1 MSDQK
6 DIERLDER
14 IRELEAEQEGLRKQ
28 LAQAQIDQ
36 WEGRIDDLEVQVHL
50 GTLEVADRLQPLLES
65 LRNRWLDAREQVGRA
80 PSTTG
85 DVLDALRSGL
95 EQAMKDIRTAVVDA
109 KDAAVR

>member
-1 MSDQK
+1 MTDPQ
-6 DIERLDER
+6 DIERLEKR
-14 IRELEAEQEGLRKQ
+14 IHDLETEQEGLRKQ

-50 GTLEVADRLQPLLES
+50 GTLEASDRIDPLVEA
-65 LRNRWLDAREQVGRA
+65 LRNRWLDAREQVSRA

-95 EQAMKDIRTAVVDA
+95 EQAMRDIRTAILDA